1 MYTHTYARERHFV
14 WLIIYKYGDKY
25 RAKKVIL
32 YYIRLRMQNLRI
44 KIKKDEKNVK
54 MQNLKVI
61 IITSVNF
68 IRQGP
73 RKILIIID
81 TINLEC
87 NNK

>member
-1 MYTHTYARERHFV
+1 
-14 WLIIYKYGDKY
+14 
-25 RAKKVIL
+25 
-32 YYIRLRMQNLRI
+32 MQNLRI